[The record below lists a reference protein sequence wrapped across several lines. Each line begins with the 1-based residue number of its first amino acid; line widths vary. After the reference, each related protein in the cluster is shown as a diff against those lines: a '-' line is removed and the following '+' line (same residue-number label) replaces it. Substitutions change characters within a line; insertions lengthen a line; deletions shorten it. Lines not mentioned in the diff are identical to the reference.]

1 MNDDWEDDSLKIDI
15 LATALRMDK
24 SESKELVETLAT
36 RLQTILPESTTVERG
51 GWILSGDRPVKKLLV
66 RFDDVHLGLV
76 KDKSR
81 VTATIMKIVRGV
93 VLKTTEVSLDEWI
106 KALATELSEASATNA
121 SMKKA
126 LSDFVN

>member
-1 MNDDWEDDSLKIDI
+1 M
-15 LATALRMDK
+15 
-24 SESKELVETLAT
+24 
-36 RLQTILPESTTVERG
+36 ERG

-76 KDKSR
+76 KDKTR
-81 VTATIMKIVRGV
+81 VTATTMKIVRGV
-93 VLKTTEVSLDEWI
+93 VLKTTDISLDEWI
-106 KALATELSEASATNA
+106 KALATELSKASTSNA

>member
-15 LATALRMDK
+15 LASALRMDK

-76 KDKSR
+76 KDKTR
-81 VTATIMKIVRGV
+81 VTATTMKIVRGV
-93 VLKTTEVSLDEWI
+93 VLKTTDISLDEWI
-106 KALATELSEASATNA
+106 KALATELSKASASNA